1 MLYEQ
6 NGFRNSVMMAVPAA
20 TTDFEQL
27 KKIASNPQV
36 ASVNADSVGTFKANQ
51 LQYLVAGQLDNGK
64 RSNDTYHNCSL
75 VLIDFDEISDEQQFL
90 SKVSAVFSKIS
101 YILWPSISY
110 GYKGI
115 RYHLAIDPS
124 RPLVDKAE
132 KTSVIS
138 MINQWLGVASDE
150 AMTTWVQM
158 FSAPVETQANAGKIV
173 IHDGGQLDVDATI
186 AIYKPEQKET
196 RIEAVFHVGQPA
208 LKPSIL
214 ADVIQMP
221 KQKSHHSISQPKALS
236 AIATWAEKHADELAD
251 EAFFV
256 RTIRFL
262 VEEENEGNLSKSTV
276 DAAGKLLALHNPD
289 WEIDNQA
296 KIDAQRHESLQQNKL
311 SFAQFFSAVDG
322 PDWIMTTAK
331 GQPLYNSTANTVA
344 WLNWDIEQGKTG
356 LVSIKYNS
364 FSKLYEIK
372 DSKGL
377 RALSDADV
385 RSLQFDMQHVS
396 NFNVTKD
403 SLFDGVYVFGDRHSY
418 NPIVDAIKAAK
429 WDGRK
434 RISNVFAKY
443 LGAEDN
449 DYTRKI
455 NRVWLLQLVNRL
467 VNPGAKADIVP
478 ILIGKQGL
486 GKSTLARR
494 LAYCDD
500 YFSDSLR
507 DMMGNK
513 DELSKLAGKSIVELG
528 ELNSMRKSS
537 IEDTKSFISKQADDF
552 RPAYARTV
560 QTFKRTASFIG
571 TSNYSDVLVDSTGER
586 RFWPIQCG
594 VNKAVK
600 SVFDLTGEDAEVLQM
615 YAEAFAALK
624 VGEKPYLTH
633 NEIVALMPSQREFK
647 KYDLVVDALESE
659 LGVLI
664 NQGKKCISKRELAT
678 ETLRFVH
685 IKEDQN
691 GDNPERSKVNYAS
704 VLSRVG
710 KLMGARNDWNYKQ
723 VRVEDGKREYMYVLE
738 EN

>member
-1 MLYEQ
+1 MSIYMEA
-6 NGFRNSVMMAVPAA
+6 GFKKTELIEANPKVYK
-20 TTDFEQL
+20 TDFEIIEYITKECL
-27 KKIASNPQV
+27 KSEPEKFNKSQIVAAKEKALYLIAGKMNALHRCDANLNERTLAFIDLDDVINPAEFISNAQQKLTGLRYVIYPTISSGIEHSLLPSHKNSTGIYYGFRIVVDLSRAVNKNEYRMVVKSIANKLQV
-36 ASVNADSVGTFKANQ
+36 KMDTAS
-51 LQYLVAGQLDNGK
+51 L
-64 RSNDTYHNCSL
+64 
-75 VLIDFDEISDEQQFL
+75 
-90 SKVSAVFSKIS
+90 
-101 YILWPSISY
+101 
-110 GYKGI
+110 
-115 RYHLAIDPS
+115 
-124 RPLVDKAE
+124 
-132 KTSVIS
+132 
-138 MINQWLGVASDE
+138 
-150 AMTTWVQM
+150 TWSQHM
-158 FSAPVETQANAGKIV
+158 GAPVHTLFNDMEHYTV
-173 IHDGGQLDVDATI
+173 IQKNGEAFDV
-186 AIYKPEQKET
+186 ES
-196 RIEAVFHVGQPA
+196 A
-208 LKPSIL
+208 LKPSTL

-221 KQKSHHSISQPKALS
+221 KQKSHHPISQPKALS
-236 AIATWAEKHADELAD
+236 AIATWAEKHAVELAD
-251 EAFFV
+251 ESFFV

-262 VEEENEGNLSKSTV
+262 VEEENEGRLSKPTV

-289 WEIDNQA
+289 WEIDNQS
-296 KIDAQRHESLQQNKL
+296 KIDSQRHESLQQNKL

-322 PDWIMTTAK
+322 PDWIMTTTK

-364 FSKLYEIK
+364 FSNQYEIH

-396 NFNVTKD
+396 SFNVTKD
-403 SLFDGVYVFGDRHSY
+403 SLFDGVYVFGDRHRY
-418 NPIVDAIKAAK
+418 NPIVDAIMATK
-429 WDGRK
+429 WDGRR

-467 VNPGAKADIVP
+467 VNPGSKADIVP

-494 LAYCDD
+494 LAYSDD

-537 IEDTKSFISKQADDF
+537 IEDTKSFISKQSDDF

-594 VNKAVK
+594 VNKAAK
-600 SVFDLTGEDAEVLQM
+600 SVFDLTSKDAEVLQM

-624 VGEKPYLTH
+624 AGEKPYLEH

-659 LGVLI
+659 LAVLA
-664 NQGKKCISKRELAT
+664 NQGKKCISKHELAK

-723 VRVEDGKREYMYVLE
+723 TRVEDGKRKYMYVLE

>member
-1 MLYEQ
+1 
-6 NGFRNSVMMAVPAA
+6 MMAVPAVSS
-20 TTDFEQL
+20 DFEQL
-27 KKIASNPQV
+27 KQMAQHPQMANV
-36 ASVNADSVGTFKANQ
+36 DESTVSTFKANS
-51 LQYLVAGQLDNGK
+51 LRYVVAGNLDGG
-64 RSNDTYHNCSL
+64 RRANDTYHDASL
-75 VLIDFDEISDEQQFL
+75 ILVDFDELNDEAAFISRVAATFD
-90 SKVSAVFSKIS
+90 KIS

-110 GYKGI
+110 GFKGI
-115 RYHLAIDPS
+115 RYHLAIDPG
-124 RPLVDKAE
+124 RPLKDKRE
-132 KTSVIS
+132 KTAVIG
-138 MINQWLGVASDE
+138 MVNKWLGIASDS

-158 FSAPVETQANAGKIV
+158 FSAPVQTEQNKGKII
-173 IHDGGQLDVDATI
+173 IHDGQKLDVEQAINSYQLDTAKATKT
-186 AIYKPEQKET
+186 AK
-196 RIEAVFHVGQPA
+196 IEAVYRLGQ
-208 LKPSIL
+208 

-221 KQKSHHSISQPKALS
+221 KQKSHHPISQPKALS
-236 AIATWAEKHADELAD
+236 AIATWGEKHADELA
-251 EAFFV
+251 EESFFV

-262 VEEENEGNLSKSTV
+262 VEEENEGRLSKSTV

-296 KIDAQRHESLQQNKL
+296 KIEAQRHESLQQNKL

-322 PDWIMTTAK
+322 PDWIMTTTK

-356 LVSIKYNS
+356 LISIKYNS
-364 FSKLYEIK
+364 FSNQYEIN

-385 RSLQFDMQHVS
+385 RSLQFDMQHAS

-418 NPIVDAIKAAK
+418 NPVVDAIKATK
-429 WDGRK
+429 WDGRR
-434 RISNVFAKY
+434 RISNVFAEY

-455 NRVWLLQLVNRL
+455 SRVWLLQLVNRL
-467 VNPGAKADIVP
+467 VNPGSKADIVP

-513 DELSKLAGKSIVELG
+513 DELSKLAGKSVVELG

-537 IEDTKSFISKQADDF
+537 IEDTKSFISNQSDDF

-586 RFWPIQCG
+586 RFWPVQCG
-594 VNKAVK
+594 VNKATK
-600 SVFDLTGEDAEVLQM
+600 SVFDLTSKDAEVLQM
-615 YAEAFAALK
+615 YAEAFAALES
-624 VGEKPYLTH
+624 GEKPYLEH
-633 NEIVALMPSQREFK
+633 SEIVALMPSQREFK
-647 KYDLVVDALESE
+647 KYDIVVDALESE
-659 LGVLI
+659 LAVLL
-664 NQGKKCISKRELAT
+664 NQGKKCISKTELAT

-710 KLMGARNDWNYKQ
+710 KLMGARNDWNYKR
-723 VRVEDGKREYMYVLE
+723 VRIEGGKREYMYVLE